1 MGNTDGDVSL
11 SGIDVTK
18 YNNLLIPN
26 EHGYFLVT
34 DEDINRYN
42 ELNSDQKRI
51 LKFNIVGLFLSD
63 RRKDENLFIEDGKKK
78 FVKKAAIDEAIETM
92 NKQIP
97 IENEKRIAIAIEN
110 EKTIAI
116 QSVANLDGETYFEKI
131 REKWNSVNL
140 SDKNKTDLL
149 QILKA
154 RQEALLTDPA
164 LADNDKYTYTYGLTV
179 RLNKKNNKCDKK
191 QDLSVPDGEW
201 DKFATNGIDESAKT
215 QFSDLIKA
223 VYEERRCSATNQFM
237 DNTKSAFSNTLSR
250 FRSSSSSP
258 AAGGRRSKKRR
269 TRGRRPSRRARKSR
283 VRGRKSRK

>member
-1 MGNTDGDVSL
+1 MSDMGNTDGDVSL

-18 YNNLLIPN
+18 YNNLLITN
-26 EHGYFLVT
+26 NVGHFLVT

-42 ELNSDQKRI
+42 ELNSDQKKF
-51 LKFNIVGLFLSD
+51 LKNSIMKLFLSESGT
-63 RRKDENLFIEDGKKK
+63 DENFFIQDEKKK

-92 NKQIP
+92 KQRIA
-97 IENEKRIAIAIEN
+97 IENEKTIAIEN

-116 QSVANLDGETYFEKI
+116 QSVANLDGPNYFEKI
-131 REKWNSVNL
+131 REKWNSVNF

-154 RQEALLTDPA
+154 RQQALKTDST
-164 LADNDKYTYTYGLTV
+164 LAHDVNYEYKLTV

-215 QFSDLIKA
+215 QFSDVISA

-237 DNTKSAFSNTLSR
+237 DNTKSTFSNFFSR
-250 FRSSSSSP
+250 SSSSP

-269 TRGRRPSRRARKSR
+269 TRKTRVKARKSRRR

>member
-1 MGNTDGDVSL
+1 MSDMGNTDGDVSL

-42 ELNSDQKRI
+42 ELNSDQKKI
-51 LKFNIVGLFLSD
+51 LKFNIVALFLSY
-63 RRKDENLFIEDGKKK
+63 RGKDENLFIEVGKKK
-78 FVKKAAIDEAIETM
+78 FVKKAAIDKAIETI
-92 NKQIP
+92 NQQIP
-97 IENEKRIAIAIEN
+97 IENEKRIAN

-116 QSVANLDGETYFEKI
+116 QSVANLDGPNYFEKI

-149 QILKA
+149 QILQA
-154 RQEALLTDPA
+154 RQQALKTDST
-164 LADNDKYTYTYGLTV
+164 LAHDVNYEYKLTV
-179 RLNKKNNKCDKK
+179 RLNKNNNRCDKK

-201 DKFATNGIDESAKT
+201 DKFATNGIDESTKK
-215 QFSDLIKA
+215 QFSDVISA

-237 DNTKSAFSNTLSR
+237 DNTKSTFSNFFSR
-250 FRSSSSSP
+250 SSSSP

-269 TRGRRPSRRARKSR
+269 TRKTRVKARKSRRR